1 MKIMNK
7 VLYLLGILTL
17 IFMVGCQPVKNG
29 KINMKENSILIDV
42 RTIDEYKEGYI
53 TGAVNIPYD
62 SIENKISNVT
72 QQKNTPIYL
81 YCRSGRR
88 SAIAK
93 ATLEKIGF
101 NDVTDLG
108 GFSDAQNTLA
118 LPIVK

>member
-1 MKIMNK
+1 MIIMNK

-17 IFMVGCQPVKNG
+17 IFMVGCQPVKSG

>member
-1 MKIMNK
+1 MKKI
-7 VLYLLGILTL
+7 LGIFLVVILTF
-17 IFMVGCQPVKNG
+17 IFGCCPKENG
-29 KINMKENSILIDV
+29 KVIMKTNSTLIDV
-42 RTIDEYKEGYI
+42 RTIEEYKAGFI

-62 SIENKISNVT
+62 EIENKIFDVVKEKT
-72 QQKNTPIYL
+72 TPIYL

-101 NDVTDLG
+101 NDITDLG
-108 GFSDAQNTLA
+108 SFNDAQTTLS

>member
-1 MKIMNK
+1 MNK

-93 ATLEKIGF
+93 AALEKIGF